1 MNLHQSSFSK
11 LYLVIL
17 VLMLSFFIYQP
28 TVYAQKLEI
37 TPYYGYMFAGKVM
50 GYDGDLNVR
59 DNGMYGL
66 IVDITVNPAM
76 QIEFY
81 YSRSDTRI
89 DFVEF
94 RGPTYKLTDASVNYF
109 QVGVLRN
116 VKKID
121 KITVFGMGTL
131 GATLF
136 SPSGNGYDETP
147 DIYTYEDWW
156 LFSITFGGGAKI
168 AISEKIGFRLEGRIM
183 VPITWAGGGFMVGT
197 GGSGFYLGGGSAI
210 LQASLSAGLIIALG
224 K

>member
-1 MNLHQSSFSK
+1 MNLHHSSFSK

-17 VLMLSFFIYQP
+17 VFIASFF
-28 TVYAQKLEI
+28 VYHPDVSAQKLEI
-37 TPYYGYMFAGKVM
+37 TPFYGYMFAGKVT
-50 GYDGDLNVR
+50 GYSGDLNVR

-66 IVDITVNPAM
+66 MLDLSIHPEM

-136 SPSGNGYDETP
+136 SPSG
-147 DIYTYEDWW
+147 
-156 LFSITFGGGAKI
+156 
-168 AISEKIGFRLEGRIM
+168 
-183 VPITWAGGGFMVGT
+183 
-197 GGSGFYLGGGSAI
+197 SG
-210 LQASLSAGLIIALG
+210 
-224 K
+224 